1 MTYYQK
7 TIKMEQNKK
16 NGEIMKFNIK
26 ISLIAIL
33 LLLPFVNGF
42 GQIIDEIPI
51 PISVER
57 MIQIPVQKSMS
68 LNFNWFD
75 ANKFSMSHSYS
86 MSAGT
91 FGNSPYSQGMYL
103 NHMNYAFSDKL
114 NIKAIV
120 GFSHDPLK
128 LGNNLPG
135 NGLDLDNMVY
145 GAEIAYKLT
154 ENSIFRFSFQK
165 TPMNQGYGYAQNPYQ
180 YSPYGYSYYRQ
191 PSIFNNNNFYG
202 F

>member
-1 MTYYQK
+1 MTYYRK
-7 TIKMEQNKK
+7 TIKMDKYKK
-16 NGEIMKFNIK
+16 NGETMKFNSK
-26 ISLIAIL
+26 INIIAVLI
-33 LLLPFVNGF
+33 LLPFVFGF
-42 GQIIDEIPI
+42 GQIKEEIPI

-75 ANKFSMSHSYS
+75 ADKFSMSHSYS

-91 FGNSPYSQGMYL
+91 FGSNPYSQGMYL
-103 NHMNYAFSDKL
+103 NHMNYAFSEKL
-114 NIKAIV
+114 NIKAVV

-135 NGLDLDNMVY
+135 NGFDLNNMVY
-145 GAEIAYKLT
+145 GAEIDFKPT
-154 ENSIFRFSFQK
+154 KNSIFRFSFQK
-165 TPMNQGYGYAQNPYQ
+165 TPMSQGYGQNPYQ
-180 YSPYGYSYYRQ
+180 YSPYGYNSYYRQ
-191 PSIFNNNNFYG
+191 PSLFNNNNYFYG